1 MKMQLTKCFKV
12 SYFWLILGGVWY
24 PRSLENTRMLYAVN
38 IYRVFGTIFINVGM
52 LAIQFIYFFTV
63 VGKDLDKTVDATA
76 LFTFVGYLYKAITV
90 IKNRRRI
97 NKLLD
102 IIDNETD
109 KDDLLRNMAVN
120 INFISYFYNGWA
132 CLTAIMWN
140 LIPFTKAT
148 LTLPFYYPDLPPS
161 SQWFVIWYIY
171 QATIL
176 IINGVAQTSADHL
189 FGGLMAFAATQ
200 LKLLQYKLEAIG
212 TKTDS
217 TMEID
222 EAINSTVQKHVSFA
236 KTKNNPPFE
245 YKRKRNQVDK
255 NKTTIGNK
263 IYYEKEV
270 VEQQFLS
277 KRCDLFNIYPYNAS
291 VARAEKEL
299 TANPMIRTQLPNKA
313 QREQEDYEE
322 TISCVEYHLK
332 IIWFVEELTDIF
344 GGAAFGQFVLAAP
357 LICLSMFIIM
367 TSSDVTEIVTR
378 ILYFGCLSGQLFIY
392 CFCGNLIKTQ
402 SDLVA
407 TAAYNS
413 HWTSTSVRTQ
423 KALHLLVIRGQKT
436 ISVVAGNLFELSLVT
451 FGALLKSSY
460 SFFAVL
466 RKQHDE

>member
-1 MKMQLTKCFKV
+1 MQLTQCFNV

-24 PRSLENTRMLYAVN
+24 PRSMENTRMLLAVN
-38 IYRVFGTIFINVGM
+38 VYRVFATIFINIGM

-76 LFTFVGYLYKAITV
+76 LFTFVGYLYKAMTV
-90 IKNRRRI
+90 IINRHRI

-109 KDDLLRNMAVN
+109 KNDLLRDMAAN
-120 INFISYFYNGWA
+120 ISFISYFYNGWA
-132 CLTAIMWN
+132 CLTAVMWN

-161 SQWFVIWYIY
+161 SPWFVRWYVY
-171 QATIL
+171 ETTIL

-200 LKLLQYKLEAIG
+200 LKLLQHKLEAIG
-212 TKTDS
+212 AKTDS

-222 EAINSTVQKHVSFA
+222 AQEEQK
-236 KTKNNPPFE
+236 
-245 YKRKRNQVDK
+245 
-255 NKTTIGNK
+255 
-263 IYYEKEV
+263 
-270 VEQQFLS
+270 
-277 KRCDLFNIYPYNAS
+277 
-291 VARAEKEL
+291 
-299 TANPMIRTQLPNKA
+299 
-313 QREQEDYEE
+313 DYEE
-322 TISCVEYHLK
+322 TVSCVEYHLK
-332 IIWFVEELTDIF
+332 IIWFVNELTDIF
-344 GGAAFGQFVLAAP
+344 GGAAFCQFLLAAP

-407 TAAYNS
+407 TAAYNC

-460 SFFAVL
+460 SLFAVL
-466 RKQHDE
+466 SKQRDE

>member
-1 MKMQLTKCFKV
+1 MMQLTQCFKV

-24 PRSLENTRMLYAVN
+24 PRSLDNTRVLYAVN
-38 IYRVFGTIFINVGM
+38 IYRVFATIFINVGM
-52 LAIQFIYFFTV
+52 LAIQFLYFFTV

-76 LFTFVGYLYKAITV
+76 LFTFIGYLYKAITV
-90 IKNRRRI
+90 IKNRQRI

-109 KDDLLRNMAVN
+109 KEDLLRNMAAN

-148 LTLPFYYPDLPPS
+148 LTLPFYYPDLPPPS
-161 SQWFVIWYIY
+161 PWFVRWYIY

-200 LKLLQYKLEAIG
+200 LKLLQHKLEAIG
-212 TKTDS
+212 AKTDS
-217 TMEID
+217 TVEID
-222 EAINSTVQKHVSFA
+222 
-236 KTKNNPPFE
+236 
-245 YKRKRNQVDK
+245 
-255 NKTTIGNK
+255 
-263 IYYEKEV
+263 
-270 VEQQFLS
+270 
-277 KRCDLFNIYPYNAS
+277 
-291 VARAEKEL
+291 
-299 TANPMIRTQLPNKA
+299 A
-313 QREQEDYEE
+313 QIEQEVYEE
-322 TISCVEYHLK
+322 TVSCVEYHLK
-332 IIWFVEELTDIF
+332 IIWFVDELTDIF
-344 GGAAFGQFVLAAP
+344 GGAAFGQFLLAAP

-367 TSSDVTEIVTR
+367 NSSDVTEIVTR

-466 RKQHDE
+466 SKQHDE

>member
-222 EAINSTVQKHVSFA
+222 
-236 KTKNNPPFE
+236 
-245 YKRKRNQVDK
+245 
-255 NKTTIGNK
+255 
-263 IYYEKEV
+263 
-270 VEQQFLS
+270 
-277 KRCDLFNIYPYNAS
+277 
-291 VARAEKEL
+291 
-299 TANPMIRTQLPNKA
+299 A

>member
-1 MKMQLTKCFKV
+1 MQLTHCFKV

-24 PRSLENTRMLYAVN
+24 PRSLDNTRMLYAVN

-76 LFTFVGYLYKAITV
+76 LFTFVGYLYKALTI
-90 IKNRRRI
+90 IKNRQRI

-102 IIDNETD
+102 IVDNETD
-109 KDDLLRNMAVN
+109 KDDLLRNMAAN
-120 INFISYFYNGWA
+120 INFVSYLYNGWA

-161 SQWFVIWYIY
+161 SPWFVRWYIY

-200 LKLLQYKLEAIG
+200 LKLLQHKLEAIG
-212 TKTDS
+212 TKTHD
-217 TMEID
+217 TMEIGTTSQR
-222 EAINSTVQKHVSFA
+222 EKL
-236 KTKNNPPFE
+236 E
-245 YKRKRNQVDK
+245 RKRDFS
-255 NKTTIGNK
+255 T
-263 IYYEKEV
+263 
-270 VEQQFLS
+270 
-277 KRCDLFNIYPYNAS
+277 
-291 VARAEKEL
+291 AEG
-299 TANPMIRTQLPNKA
+299 
-313 QREQEDYEE
+313 EQEEYEE
-322 TISCVEYHLK
+322 TIACVEYHLR
-332 IIWFVEELTDIF
+332 IIWFVNELTDIF
-344 GGAAFGQFVLAAP
+344 GGAAFGQFLLAAP

-367 TSSDVTEIVTR
+367 TSSDATEIITR

-413 HWTSTSVRTQ
+413 DWTSTSVRTQ

-460 SFFAVL
+460 SLFAVL
-466 RKQHDE
+466 SKQRDE

>member
-1 MKMQLTKCFKV
+1 MKLTQCFKV

-24 PRSLENTRMLYAVN
+24 PRSLDNSRMLYAVN
-38 IYRVFGTIFINVGM
+38 FYRVFATIFINVGM

-90 IKNRRRI
+90 IKNRQRI

-109 KDDLLRNMAVN
+109 KDDLLRNMAAN
-120 INFISYFYNGWA
+120 INFVSFFYNGWA

-148 LTLPFYYPDLPPS
+148 LTLPFYYPDLTPS
-161 SQWFVIWYIY
+161 SPWFVTWYIY

-200 LKLLQYKLEAIG
+200 LKLLQHKLEAIG

-222 EAINSTVQKHVSFA
+222 EAINSTARKRVLFA
-236 KTKNNPPFE
+236 KTRNNPLFE
-245 YKRKRNQVDK
+245 NKLKRDQTEK
-255 NKTTIGNK
+255 NEATIGNK
-263 IYYEKEV
+263 IYYQKEV
-270 VEQQFLS
+270 DELKFLC
-277 KRCDLFNIYPYNAS
+277 KRCDLSNIYSYNAF
-291 VARAEKEL
+291 VARAEEEL
-299 TANPMIRTQLPNKA
+299 TANPKICTHLASKA
-313 QREQEDYEE
+313 QRQQEDYEE
-322 TISCVEYHLK
+322 TVSCVEYHLK
-332 IIWFVEELTDIF
+332 IIWFVDELTDIF
-344 GGAAFGQFVLAAP
+344 GGAAFGQFLLAAP

-407 TAAYNS
+407 TAAYKS

-423 KALHLLVIRGQKT
+423 KALHLLIIRGQKT
-436 ISVVAGNLFELSLVT
+436 MSVVAGNLFELSLVT

-466 RKQHDE
+466 SKQRDE

>member
-1 MKMQLTKCFKV
+1 MQLTQCFKV

-24 PRSLENTRMLYAVN
+24 PRSLDNTRMIYAVN
-38 IYRVFGTIFINVGM
+38 IYRVFGIIFITIGM

-76 LFTFVGYLYKAITV
+76 LFTFIGYLYKAITV
-90 IKNRRRI
+90 IKNRQRI

-109 KDDLLRNMAVN
+109 KDDLLRNMAAN
-120 INFISYFYNGWA
+120 IHFISYFYNGLS

-140 LIPFTKAT
+140 LIPFTQAT

-161 SQWFVIWYIY
+161 SPWFVMWYIY

-176 IINGVAQTSADHL
+176 IINGVAQTAVDHL

-200 LKLLQYKLEAIG
+200 LKLLQHKLEAIG

-217 TMEID
+217 TVEID
-222 EAINSTVQKHVSFA
+222 
-236 KTKNNPPFE
+236 
-245 YKRKRNQVDK
+245 
-255 NKTTIGNK
+255 
-263 IYYEKEV
+263 
-270 VEQQFLS
+270 
-277 KRCDLFNIYPYNAS
+277 
-291 VARAEKEL
+291 
-299 TANPMIRTQLPNKA
+299 A

-332 IIWFVEELTDIF
+332 IIWFVDELTDIF

-357 LICLSMFIIM
+357 LLCLSMFIIM
-367 TSSDVTEIVTR
+367 TSSDVTEVVTR
-378 ILYFGCLSGQLFIY
+378 ILYFGCLSGELFIY

-402 SDLVA
+402 SDLVV

-413 HWTSTSVRTQ
+413 HWTSTSLRTQ

-466 RKQHDE
+466 SKQRDD

>member
-222 EAINSTVQKHVSFA
+222 
-236 KTKNNPPFE
+236 
-245 YKRKRNQVDK
+245 
-255 NKTTIGNK
+255 G
-263 IYYEKEV
+263 
-270 VEQQFLS
+270 
-277 KRCDLFNIYPYNAS
+277 
-291 VARAEKEL
+291 RAEKEL

>member
-1 MKMQLTKCFKV
+1 MQLTQCFNV

-24 PRSLENTRMLYAVN
+24 PRSMENTRMLLAVN
-38 IYRVFGTIFINVGM
+38 VYRVFATIFINIGM

-76 LFTFVGYLYKAITV
+76 LFTFVGYLYKAMTV
-90 IKNRRRI
+90 IINRHRI

-109 KDDLLRNMAVN
+109 KNDLLRDMAAN
-120 INFISYFYNGWA
+120 ISFISYFYNGWA
-132 CLTAIMWN
+132 CLTAVMWN

-161 SQWFVIWYIY
+161 SPWFVRWYVY
-171 QATIL
+171 ETTIL

-200 LKLLQYKLEAIG
+200 LKLLQHKLEAIG
-212 TKTDS
+212 AKTDS

-222 EAINSTVQKHVSFA
+222 VERIQI
-236 KTKNNPPFE
+236 KT
-245 YKRKRNQVDK
+245 
-255 NKTTIGNK
+255 NKTPIGYK
-263 IYYEKEV
+263 TCHEKDV
-270 VEQQFLS
+270 FEQKLRS
-277 KRCDLFNIYPYNAS
+277 RCDTLERYHYNALIT
-291 VARAEKEL
+291 ETEEEL
-299 TANPMIRTQLPNKA
+299 FADHMIPAHLAKKA
-313 QREQEDYEE
+313 QEEQKDYEE
-322 TISCVEYHLK
+322 TVSCVEYHLK
-332 IIWFVEELTDIF
+332 IIWFVNELTDIF
-344 GGAAFGQFVLAAP
+344 GGAAFCQFLLAAP

-407 TAAYNS
+407 TAAYNC

-460 SFFAVL
+460 SLFAVL
-466 RKQHDE
+466 SKQRDE

>member
-1 MKMQLTKCFKV
+1 MKLTQCFKV

-24 PRSLENTRMLYAVN
+24 PRSLDNSRMLYAVN
-38 IYRVFGTIFINVGM
+38 FYRVFATIFINVGM

-90 IKNRRRI
+90 IKNRQRI

-109 KDDLLRNMAVN
+109 KDDLLRNMAAN
-120 INFISYFYNGWA
+120 INFVSFFYNGWA

-140 LIPFTKAT
+140 LIPFTKAS
-148 LTLPFYYPDLPPS
+148 LTLPFYYPDLTPS
-161 SQWFVIWYIY
+161 SPWFVTWYIY

-200 LKLLQYKLEAIG
+200 LKLLQHKLEAIG

-222 EAINSTVQKHVSFA
+222 
-236 KTKNNPPFE
+236 
-245 YKRKRNQVDK
+245 
-255 NKTTIGNK
+255 
-263 IYYEKEV
+263 
-270 VEQQFLS
+270 
-277 KRCDLFNIYPYNAS
+277 
-291 VARAEKEL
+291 ARAEEEL
-299 TANPMIRTQLPNKA
+299 TANPKICTHLASKA
-313 QREQEDYEE
+313 QRQQEDYEE
-322 TISCVEYHLK
+322 TVSCVEYHLK
-332 IIWFVEELTDIF
+332 IIWFVDELTDIF
-344 GGAAFGQFVLAAP
+344 GGAAFGQFLLAAP

-407 TAAYNS
+407 TAAYKS

-423 KALHLLVIRGQKT
+423 KALHLLIIRGQKT
-436 ISVVAGNLFELSLVT
+436 MSVVAGNLFELSLVT

-466 RKQHDE
+466 SKQRDE

>member
-1 MKMQLTKCFKV
+1 MQLTHCFKV

-24 PRSLENTRMLYAVN
+24 PRSLDNTRMIYAVN
-38 IYRVFGTIFINVGM
+38 IYRVFATIFINVGM

-76 LFTFVGYLYKAITV
+76 LFTFVGYLYKALTV
-90 IKNRRRI
+90 IKNRQRI

-102 IIDNETD
+102 IVDNETD
-109 KDDLLRNMAVN
+109 KDDLLRNMAAN

-161 SQWFVIWYIY
+161 SPWFVRWYIY

-200 LKLLQYKLEAIG
+200 LKLLQHKLEAIG

-217 TMEID
+217 T
-222 EAINSTVQKHVSFA
+222 
-236 KTKNNPPFE
+236 
-245 YKRKRNQVDK
+245 
-255 NKTTIGNK
+255 
-263 IYYEKEV
+263 
-270 VEQQFLS
+270 VEN
-277 KRCDLFNIYPYNAS
+277 D
-291 VARAEKEL
+291 
-299 TANPMIRTQLPNKA
+299 A

-322 TISCVEYHLK
+322 TVSCVEYHLK
-332 IIWFVEELTDIF
+332 IIWFVNELTDIF
-344 GGAAFGQFVLAAP
+344 GGAAFGQFLLAAP

-367 TSSDVTEIVTR
+367 TSSDATEIVTR

-423 KALHLLVIRGQKT
+423 KALHLLVVRGQKT

-466 RKQHDE
+466 SKQRDE